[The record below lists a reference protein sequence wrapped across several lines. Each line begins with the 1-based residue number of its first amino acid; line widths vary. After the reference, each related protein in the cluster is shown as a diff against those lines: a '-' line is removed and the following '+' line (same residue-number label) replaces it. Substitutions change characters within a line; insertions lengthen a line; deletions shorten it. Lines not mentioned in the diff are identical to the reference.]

1 MKHVSESLLSMRK
14 STYQMATPP
23 KENGVFVAN
32 RNKTEQN
39 GFYEIGPG
47 ELSLNNTQ
55 GLFVPTK
62 AFSLL
67 RHSHS
72 KLQQFKQLFRMTR
85 IVLAN
90 TPTILQ

>member
-39 GFYEIGPG
+39 GFAEFSPG
-47 ELSLNNTQ
+47 S
-55 GLFVPTK
+55 
-62 AFSLL
+62 
-67 RHSHS
+67 
-72 KLQQFKQLFRMTR
+72 
-85 IVLAN
+85 VL
-90 TPTILQ
+90 

>member
-23 KENGVFVAN
+23 KENGVFVADG
-32 RNKTEQN
+32 NKTEQN

-72 KLQQFKQLFRMTR
+72 KLQPFKRLFRMTR

-90 TPTILQ
+90 IPTILQ

>member
-39 GFYEIGPG
+39 GFY
-47 ELSLNNTQ
+47 NTQ

-62 AFSLL
+62 ALSLL
-67 RHSHS
+67 LKAFS
-72 KLQQFKQLFRMTR
+72 F
-85 IVLAN
+85 
-90 TPTILQ
+90 